1 MASLEGNKILAA
13 VLLGTTV
20 FVTANIVTSD
30 FLFGEHGHFEAS
42 AHYPVAEGA
51 AEEGTQVAAVDTG
64 PAPISPLLA
73 SADVAAGEAYFN
85 KRCTACH
92 VNEAG
97 AKLKSAPN
105 LWGVVGRNL
114 ASTDFGKYSG
124 AFKERADVAW
134 TYEELNQFLNKP
146 KGYISGTSMAFAGV
160 KDKDR
165 ANVIAYL
172 RTLSDNPLPLPAAQ
186 EETATAG
193 EEPVMETPVVEAPAA
208 SEGEAASN

>member
-30 FLFGEHGHFEAS
+30 FLFGEHGHFEAA

-51 AEEGTQVAAVDTG
+51 AEEGAQVAEADTG
-64 PAPISPLLA
+64 PEPISPMLA
-73 SADVAAGEAYFN
+73 SADVAAGEEYFS
-85 KRCTACH
+85 KKCTACH

-114 ASTDFGKYSG
+114 ASTDYPKYSA
-124 AFKERADVAW
+124 AFKERADQTW
-134 TYEELNQFLNKP
+134 GYEELSLFLTKP
-146 KGYISGTSMAFAGV
+146 KGYISGTAMAFAGV

-165 ANVIAYL
+165 ADLIAYL
-172 RTLSDNPLPLPAAQ
+172 RTLSDNPMALPMAEATTAA
-186 EETATAG
+186 
-193 EEPVMETPVVEAPAA
+193 VETPAVEAPAA

>member
-20 FVTANIVTSD
+20 LVTANIVTSD

-51 AEEGTQVAAVDTG
+51 AEEGEQMAEVDTG
-64 PAPISPLLA
+64 PEPISPLLA
-73 SADVAAGEAYFN
+73 SADVAAGEAYFS
-85 KRCTACH
+85 KKCTACH
-92 VNEAG
+92 VNEPG

-114 ASTDFGKYSG
+114 ASTDFPKYSA
-124 AFKERADVAW
+124 AFKQRADMTW
-134 TYEELNQFLNKP
+134 GYEELSLFLTKP
-146 KGYISGTSMAFAGV
+146 KAYINGTAMAFAGV

-165 ANVIAYL
+165 ANVVAYL
-172 RTLSDNPLPLPAAQ
+172 RTLSDTPMALPAA
-186 EETATAG
+186 EEATAAA
-193 EEPVMETPVVEAPAA
+193 EAPAAEETMA
-208 SEGEAASN
+208 SEGEAASH